1 MANSNFVVHNGLTV
15 GPLTIDAAT
24 GDINTS
30 GNVNISGNIGVS
42 AIQKNDTSITI
53 TDTGTNSTIVYNIDG
68 SLRANMNS
76 SGMNITGELNTT
88 GNIITDGLNAGS
100 INTTGNI
107 ITDGL
112 NAGSINT
119 TGNII
124 TAKLDAGSINTTGNI
139 LGAVGTFS
147 SINIAGEAAASLA
160 DATALA
166 IALGG

>member
-68 SLRANMNS
+68 GLRANMNS
-76 SGMNITGELNTT
+76 SGMNITG
-88 GNIITDGLNAGS
+88 GL
-100 INTTGNI
+100 
-107 ITDGL
+107 
-112 NAGSINT
+112 NT

-139 LGAVGTFS
+139 ITAKLDAGSINSTGNILGAVGTFS
-147 SINIAGEAAASLA
+147 SINIAGEVAASLA

>member
-24 GDINTS
+24 GDINTP
-30 GNVNISGNIGVS
+30 GNVNISGNVGVS
-42 AIQKNDTSITI
+42 SIQKGDTQIAI

-76 SGMNITGELNTT
+76 SGMNITGAL
-88 GNIITDGLNAGS
+88 
-100 INTTGNI
+100 
-107 ITDGL
+107 
-112 NAGSINT
+112 NT

-147 SINIAGEAAASLA
+147 SINIAGEVAASLA

>member
-15 GPLTIDAAT
+15 GPLTINAAT
-24 GDINTS
+24 GAINTSGDITTS

-68 SLRANMNS
+68 SLRANMNA
-76 SGMNITGELNTT
+76 SGMSISGAFGTT
-88 GNIITDGLNAGS
+88 GNIIGGLAQFAALNATPIGNATAS
-100 INTTGNI
+100 TGAFTSLTI
-107 ITDGL
+107 SGE
-112 NAGSINT
+112 
-119 TGNII
+119 
-124 TAKLDAGSINTTGNI
+124 
-139 LGAVGTFS
+139 
-147 SINIAGEAAASLA
+147 IAATQA

>member
-53 TDTGTNSTIVYNIDG
+53 TDTGANSTIVYNIDG
-68 SLRANMNS
+68 SLRANMNA
-76 SGMNITGELNTT
+76 SGMNISGALSTTGNILATGGVFNALTVNGFLNATGNILATGGVLNSLTVNGVLNTT
-88 GNIITDGLNAGS
+88 GNT
-100 INTTGNI
+100 
-107 ITDGL
+107 
-112 NAGSINT
+112 
-119 TGNII
+119 
-124 TAKLDAGSINTTGNI
+124 
-139 LGAVGTFS
+139 LG
-147 SINIAGEAAASLA
+147 AAASFSTVLISGETAATLA
-160 DATALA
+160 DSTALA

>member
-68 SLRANMNS
+68 GLRANMNS
-76 SGMNITGELNTT
+76 SGMNITG
-88 GNIITDGLNAGS
+88 GL
-100 INTTGNI
+100 
-107 ITDGL
+107 
-112 NAGSINT
+112 NT

-147 SINIAGEAAASLA
+147 SINIAGEVAASLA

>member
-24 GDINTS
+24 GDINTP

-42 AIQKNDTSITI
+42 SIQKGDTSIAI

-68 SLRANMNS
+68 SLRANMNA
-76 SGMNITGELNTT
+76 SGMNITGALNTT
-88 GNIITDGLNAGS
+88 GNILSTGGVFNALT
-100 INTTGNI
+100 INGV
-107 ITDGL
+107 L
-112 NAGSINT
+112 
-119 TGNII
+119 
-124 TAKLDAGSINTTGNI
+124 NTTGNI
-139 LGAVGTFS
+139 LGA
-147 SINIAGEAAASLA
+147 AASFSTVTISGETAATLA